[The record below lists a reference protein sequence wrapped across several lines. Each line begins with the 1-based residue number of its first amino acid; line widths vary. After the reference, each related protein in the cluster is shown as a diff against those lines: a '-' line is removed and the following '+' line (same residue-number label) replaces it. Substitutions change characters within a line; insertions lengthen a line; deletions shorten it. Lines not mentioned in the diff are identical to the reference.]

1 MGKVTL
7 KDLAKELGVSTTLVS
22 RVLNAP
28 RREDG
33 TPDCDISKDT
43 AMKVLELAQRL
54 NYKPSR
60 IAAGLRSGKRYL
72 LGVITP
78 DISNYAF
85 SEAGRYI
92 EELAIKC
99 TGSKQKA
106 RELSGG
112 NQQKIC
118 LAKAFALEPKFLFVS
133 EPTRGIDIG
142 AKELVLQALKKFNRE
157 SGVTVVMISSELE
170 ELRQIC
176 DRIAIVSGGR
186 IAGIRP
192 ASDPSEEFGL
202 LMVSMVK

>member
-1 MGKVTL
+1 MT
-7 KDLAKELGVSTTLVS
+7 E
-22 RVLNAP
+22 
-28 RREDG
+28 
-33 TPDCDISKDT
+33 
-43 AMKVLELAQRL
+43 
-54 NYKPSR
+54 
-60 IAAGLRSGKRYL
+60 
-72 LGVITP
+72 
-78 DISNYAF
+78 
-85 SEAGRYI
+85 RYI
-92 EELAIKC
+92 DELNIKC
-99 TGSKQKA
+99 TSSKQKA

-112 NQQKIC
+112 NQQKVC

-142 AKELVLQALKKFNRE
+142 AKALVLNALKKFNRE

-192 ASDPSEEFGL
+192 ADMPSEDFGM